1 MSTHAT
7 SSRPRPSN
15 PRPVAQAEE
24 ELYSAIARLSLR
36 DLDELE
42 SRQRRQGSQT
52 TDTEL
57 ALRLAREEFEA
68 LQQFEVD
75 RALAR
80 SLSTNA
86 LGMNNMDQVATPRFV
101 LSRRMREELSV
112 DTDVVVVIGLC
123 A

>member
-101 LSRRMREELSV
+101 LSRRMREQLSV

>member
-80 SLSTNA
+80 SLSTNG

-101 LSRRMREELSV
+101 LSRRMREQLSV